1 MQYMYP
7 VIMNLC
13 PVIMNN
19 ERNVPASLFLLPLF
33 VLASQRKE
41 DKKLKNSSSASFL
54 RLHC

>member
-1 MQYMYP
+1 VQYMYP

>member
-1 MQYMYP
+1 VQYMYP

-19 ERNVPASLFLLPLF
+19 KRNVPESLFLLPLF

-41 DKKLKNSSSASFL
+41 KKMKNSSSASFL
-54 RLHC
+54 RLHY